1 MAVAST
7 SAPGPAFRSGL
18 MGHLI
23 QAGSGEL
30 CVEMGPNSVTLGH
43 LERIMLWPTRSYTG
57 VPNL

>member
-18 MGHLI
+18 VGHLI
-23 QAGSGEL
+23 QDNSSEL
-30 CVEMGPNSVTLGH
+30 CVETWPKSVTSGC
-43 LERIMLWPTRSYTG
+43 LERILPWPMRFYTG